1 MALEHVLLV
10 ALRERSGSGL
20 ELAQRFERTIGF
32 FWHASHQQVYRTLAR
47 MADDGWVSVET
58 VVQAGKPDRKVYAV
72 SPAGEEVLAAWLGE
86 PSPPERLRTEIAVK
100 MRAASYGDRRA
111 LLAHLAARLADHRA
125 RLTTFRGMAAEQFP
139 DPAALTGAAL
149 DRWLVLR
156 GGLLMEEFWVTW
168 LTEYLTAHDAAPAA
182 PAAPEY
188 VPTSTPADPEET
200 R

>member
-47 MADDGWVSVET
+47 MADDGWVGVET
-58 VVQAGKPDRKVYAV
+58 VVQSGKPDRKVYAV
-72 SPAGEEVLAAWLGE
+72 SPAGEDVLAAWLAE

-100 MRAASYGDRRA
+100 MRAASYGDREA
-111 LLAHLAARLADHRA
+111 LLTHLAARLADHEA
-125 RLTTFRGMAAEQFP
+125 RLATFRGMAAEQFP
-139 DPAALTGAAL
+139 DPSALSGAAL

-168 LTEYLTAHDAAPAA
+168 LSEYLTAHQLTP
-182 PAAPEY
+182 
-188 VPTSTPADPEET
+188 TPADPEET